1 MMQPSPNLT
10 ASPDSVPIVLT
21 NTSYNNG
28 GIPFVL
34 SDLKASP
41 CSQTVETLA
50 SRCFK
55 DRVKLLLALAKEYGV
70 NREQISL
77 LMNERS
83 LGDDGELRSTNNEA
97 LSTVSYRIEWNMRHA
112 LKPTYE
118 TLFQMLNTHPGGL
131 QFFFHRHRQWWRP
144 LTETAVAEHHIV
156 GSSAKEPHVSTT
168 EREFKKEPKA

>member
-10 ASPDSVPIVLT
+10 TSPDSLPIVLT

-28 GIPFVL
+28 GIPYVL
-34 SDLKASP
+34 SDSKARNSGL
-41 CSQTVETLA
+41 SLQ
-50 SRCFK
+50 
-55 DRVKLLLALAKEYGV
+55 DRVKLQLALAKEYGV

-112 LKPTYE
+112 LKPTPA
-118 TLFQMLNTHPGGL
+118 TLKLHQITWNDYA
-131 QFFFHRHRQWWRP
+131 FFLEKTF
-144 LTETAVAEHHIV
+144 AY
-156 GSSAKEPHVSTT
+156 
-168 EREFKKEPKA
+168 

>member
-10 ASPDSVPIVLT
+10 ASPDSSPIVLT
-21 NTSYNNG
+21 NTSYING
-28 GIPFVL
+28 GIPYVL
-34 SDLKASP
+34 SDLKPSP
-41 CSQTVETLA
+41 CSQTVVTRNSSL
-50 SRCFK
+50 SLQ

-112 LKPTYE
+112 LKPTPATLKLHQITWNDYASLLEKTFAYE
-118 TLFQMLNTHPGGL
+118 VMICQELHVCPASALKATSRL
-131 QFFFHRHRQWWRP
+131 QLIRP
-144 LTETAVAEHHIV
+144 PAVMA
-156 GSSAKEPHVSTT
+156 STY
-168 EREFKKEPKA
+168 

>member
-10 ASPDSVPIVLT
+10 ASPDSSPIVLT
-21 NTSYNNG
+21 NTSYING
-28 GIPFVL
+28 GIPYVL
-34 SDLKASP
+34 SDLKPRNS
-41 CSQTVETLA
+41 SLSLQ
-50 SRCFK
+50 

-112 LKPTYE
+112 LKPTPATLKLHQITWNDYASLLEKTFAYE
-118 TLFQMLNTHPGGL
+118 VMICQELHVCPASALKATSRL
-131 QFFFHRHRQWWRP
+131 QLIRP
-144 LTETAVAEHHIV
+144 PAVMA
-156 GSSAKEPHVSTT
+156 STY
-168 EREFKKEPKA
+168 